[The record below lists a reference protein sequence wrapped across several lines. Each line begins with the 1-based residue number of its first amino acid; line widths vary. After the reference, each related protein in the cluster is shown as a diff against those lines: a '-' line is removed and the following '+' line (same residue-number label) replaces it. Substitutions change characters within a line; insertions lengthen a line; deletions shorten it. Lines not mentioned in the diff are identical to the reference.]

1 VVDIEHL
8 HGAGLFVNAVDDAVG
23 SAPRAVTASQRA
35 KQRLAYPMWAQGQ
48 RGFTELKN
56 RSRYRFRQPFS
67 DGAACGGLEPD
78 LIAFTVHVPL

>member
-8 HGAGLFVNAVDDAVG
+8 YGARLFDNAVDDAVG

-35 KQRLAYPMWAQGQ
+35 KQGLAYPVRAQGQ

-56 RSRYRFRQPFS
+56 RGRYRLRQPFS
-67 DGAACGGLEPD
+67 DGAAGGRLEPD
-78 LIAFTVHVPL
+78 LIPLTVHVPL